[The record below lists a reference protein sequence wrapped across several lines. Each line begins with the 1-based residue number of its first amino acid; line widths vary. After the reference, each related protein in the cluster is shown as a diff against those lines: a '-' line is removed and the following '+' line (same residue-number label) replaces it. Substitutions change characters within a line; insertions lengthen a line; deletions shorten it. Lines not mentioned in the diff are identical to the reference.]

1 MNQARLAKVAQQ
13 LCQPGKGI
21 LAADESSGTIEKRF
35 KTINLASTETNRKNW
50 RELLLTTPGI
60 SRFISGVILY
70 DETLRQK
77 IQGDPGIIIGIKV
90 DMGAKPL
97 AGFPGET
104 VTEGLDGLRERLAE
118 YVKLGAQFT
127 KWRAVINL
135 GKGLPTSQAIQAN
148 AHALVRF
155 AALSQEAGLVPI
167 VEPETFM
174 EGNHSIQVHAA
185 VTQKVLTA
193 VFRQLKQYRVHLPG
207 MLLKTN
213 MVASGLEAKIQ
224 ASPKQIA
231 QETIKVFR
239 STVPLK
245 VPGIMFLSGGMSPE
259 ASTINLDAINK
270 SLDSARDKYTWQLSF
285 SYGRALQGEALEI
298 WNGEGK
304 NKPAA
309 QQAFYER
316 AKKVALARQGRL

>member
-135 GKGLPTSQAIQAN
+135 GKGLPTTQAIQAN

-167 VEPETFM
+167 VEPETMM
-174 EGNHSIQVHAA
+174 EGRHDLAAHARA
-185 VTQKVLTA
+185 TKKVLLA
-193 VFRQLKQYRVHLPG
+193 VFAELKQYRIYWPG

-213 MVASGLEAKIQ
+213 MVSSGLAAKTPVGPGEI
-224 ASPKQIA
+224 AKATMAVFKAAVPKA
-231 QETIKVFR
+231 VT
-239 STVPLK
+239 
-245 VPGIMFLSGGMSPE
+245 GIMFLSGGMSPE

>member
-1 MNQARLAKVAQQ
+1 MNQKKLVKAAKY

-35 KTINLASTETNRKNW
+35 NQINLASTEINRRNW
-50 RELLLTTPGI
+50 RQLLLTTPNI

-77 IQGDPGIIIGIKV
+77 IERDPKIIAGIKV
-90 DMGAKPL
+90 DTGAKPL

-135 GKGLPTSQAIQAN
+135 GKGLPTNQALEAN
-148 AHALVRF
+148 AHALARF

-167 VEPETFM
+167 VEPETLM
-174 EGNHSIQVHAA
+174 EGAHDIKTHARA
-185 VTQKVLTA
+185 TKKALLA
-193 VFRQLKQYRVHLPG
+193 VFRELKKYRVYLPG

-213 MVASGLEAKIQ
+213 MMASGLTAGKQAGPKEIAKATI
-224 ASPKQIA
+224 AVFKAAVPK
-231 QETIKVFR
+231 
-239 STVPLK
+239 S
-245 VPGIMFLSGGMSPE
+245 VPGIMFLSGGLSPE
-259 ASTINLDAINK
+259 ASTVNLDAINK
-270 SLDSARDKYTWQLSF
+270 TGRQPWQLSF

-298 WNGEGK
+298 WHGQSGNQA
-304 NKPAA
+304 AA
-309 QQAFYER
+309 QRAFSER
-316 AKKVALARQGRL
+316 AQAVALARQGRL